1 MKKVAIVAIFSI
13 FFVVFPSTNSLALD
27 KCFSELSDSE
37 WNFGQPTI
45 VTNSLNYDL
54 VGTKTT
60 SPDMLTVSNNW
71 NLPMGLFFEKIDF
84 ETTYRYIGKSCTE
97 RIIKIPGSFIDFQT
111 TPISDLE
118 NQIKSSASNF
128 EVGEKN
134 LATFKSIASTL
145 KQVKGNASINSNGLI
160 KGKWLDWSMGNESFE
175 KFQQSFGPGRSS
187 FLDQLE
193 FKGIFYRI
201 QNKCG
206 EFSYIAELN
215 TDKSPAMVG
224 TPQIISSK
232 WGAMFIAFNSS
243 KTCLIDTYI
252 VFGAGNSQKIY
263 NLATFSLK
271 PIGKF
276 KNTSILC
283 KNGSSTKKLT
293 GLRPKCPIGFT
304 KK

>member
-1 MKKVAIVAIFSI
+1 MRKVIILAIFSVL
-13 FFVVFPSTNSLALD
+13 FTNFSSTNAIALD
-27 KCFSELSDSE
+27 KCFSELPDSE
-37 WNFGQPTI
+37 WSSGQPVI

-60 SPDMLTVSNNW
+60 SPDVLTVPSNW
-71 NLPMGLFFEKIDF
+71 NLPMGMFFENTTF
-84 ETTYRYIGKSCTE
+84 EITYRYVGKSCTE
-97 RIIKIPGSFIDFQT
+97 RIIKIPGSFIDYQT
-111 TPISDLE
+111 APISDLE
-118 NQIKSSASNF
+118 NQIKTSAANF

-134 LATFKSIASTL
+134 LQTFKSMASAL

-224 TPQIISSK
+224 TPQIISNK

-271 PIGKF
+271 PIGKL
-276 KNTSILC
+276 KNTSIVC
-283 KNGSSTKKLT
+283 KSGSSTKKST